1 MYVLCYVFFFFTAP
15 ATTEIYLLSLP
26 VALPFSFFFFF
37 FFCLFIN
44 WDRWLLHDFMLNH
57 ASDHMMKKYHGI
69 WKTKIDSIY
78 AHQIKWMLK
87 KIHITRQILMMVYL
101 YMQWLLNHPKFI
113 NNRLYIA
120 GDSYGG
126 KIAPMVV
133 LEITKGGNPDS
144 CLDSYI

>member
-1 MYVLCYVFFFFTAP
+1 MDVVKDKYKKTN
-15 ATTEIYLLSLP
+15 T
-26 VALPFSFFFFF
+26 
-37 FFCLFIN
+37 
-44 WDRWLLHDFMLNH
+44 HD
-57 ASDHMMKKYHGI
+57 D
-69 WKTKIDSIY
+69 
-78 AHQIKWMLK
+78 
-87 KIHITRQILMMVYL
+87 L